1 MYKEVRNM
9 YRINKDKG
17 NNQNITLTNV
27 ETKASVIIG
36 KLTMSIMRILEKEV
50 EFDETKEHTIKLK
63 DKWDFTISDEAGKEL
78 AKMAS
83 PIKRPVR
90 AKTTS
95 RPSTAES
102 EQAQPIQRKT
112 TKSGR
117 EVVDVF
123 DLIFGTE

>member
-1 MYKEVRNM
+1 M

-36 KLTMSIMRILEKEV
+36 KLTMSIMGVLEKEV

-63 DKWDFTISDEAGKEL
+63 DKWDFTISDESGKEL

-95 RPSTAES
+95 RPSSSTS

-123 DLIFGTE
+123 DLIFGTN

>member
-1 MYKEVRNM
+1 M
-9 YRINKDKG
+9 YRISKDKG

-36 KLTMSIMRILEKEV
+36 KLTMDIMRILEKEV
-50 EFDETKEHTIKLK
+50 EFDEAKEDTIKLK
-63 DKWDFTISDEAGKEL
+63 DKWDFTISDEAGKKL
-78 AKMAS
+78 AKMTS

-102 EQAQPIQRKT
+102 EQTQPIQRKT

>member
-1 MYKEVRNM
+1 M

-27 ETKASVIIG
+27 EAKASIIIG
-36 KLTMSIMRILEKEV
+36 KLTMDIMRILEKEV
-50 EFDETKEHTIKLK
+50 EFDESKEHTIKLK
-63 DKWDFTISDEAGKEL
+63 DKWDFTVSDEAGKEL

-83 PIKRPVR
+83 PIKKPIR
-90 AKTTS
+90 AKTS
-95 RPSTAES
+95 RPSTAS
-102 EQAQPIQRKT
+102 EQTQPIQRKT

>member
-1 MYKEVRNM
+1 M
-9 YRINKDKG
+9 YRISKDKG

-36 KLTMSIMRILEKEV
+36 KLTMGIMRILEKEV
-50 EFDETKEHTIKLK
+50 EFDESKEDTIKLK

-102 EQAQPIQRKT
+102 EQTQPIQRKT

-123 DLIFGTE
+123 DLIFGTN

>member
-1 MYKEVRNM
+1 M

-36 KLTMSIMRILEKEV
+36 KLTMSIMGVLEKEV

-63 DKWDFTISDEAGKEL
+63 DKWDFTVSDEAGKEL

-102 EQAQPIQRKT
+102 EQAQPIHRKT

-123 DLIFGTE
+123 DLIFGTN

>member
-1 MYKEVRNM
+1 M

-27 ETKASVIIG
+27 EAKTSVIIG
-36 KLTMSIMRILEKEV
+36 KLTMAIMGILEKEV
-50 EFDETKEHTIKLK
+50 EFDESKEHTIKLK
-63 DKWDFTISDEAGKEL
+63 DKWDFTVSDEAGKEL

-83 PIKRPVR
+83 PIKKPIRNQS
-90 AKTTS
+90 KT
-95 RPSTAES
+95 AS
-102 EQAQPIQRKT
+102 EQTQSVQRKK

-123 DLIFGTE
+123 DLIFGTN

>member
-1 MYKEVRNM
+1 M

-27 ETKASVIIG
+27 EAKASVIIG
-36 KLTMSIMRILEKEV
+36 KLTMDIMRILEKEV
-50 EFDETKEHTIKLK
+50 EFDESKEHTIKLK

-83 PIKRPVR
+83 PIKKPIRT
-90 AKTTS
+90 KTS
-95 RPSTAES
+95 HPSSSAS

-123 DLIFGTE
+123 DLIFGTN

>member
-1 MYKEVRNM
+1 M

-36 KLTMSIMRILEKEV
+36 KLTMAIMGVLEKEV

-90 AKTTS
+90 TKTTS
-95 RPSTAES
+95 QSTSS
-102 EQAQPIQRKT
+102 EQAQRKT

>member
-1 MYKEVRNM
+1 M
-9 YRINKDKG
+9 YRISKDKG

-36 KLTMSIMRILEKEV
+36 KLTMSIMGILEKEV
-50 EFDETKEHTIKLK
+50 EFDETKEHTIKLT

-102 EQAQPIQRKT
+102 EQAQPNQRKT

-123 DLIFGTE
+123 ELIVGTK

>member
-1 MYKEVRNM
+1 MYREVRNM

-27 ETKASVIIG
+27 EAKASVIIG
-36 KLTMSIMRILEKEV
+36 KLTMDIMRILEKEV
-50 EFDETKEHTIKLK
+50 EFDESKEHTIKLK

-90 AKTTS
+90 TKTS

-123 DLIFGTE
+123 DLIFGTN

>member
-1 MYKEVRNM
+1 M
-9 YRINKDKG
+9 YRISKDKG

-50 EFDETKEHTIKLK
+50 EFDESKEDTIKLK

-95 RPSTAES
+95 RPSSSTS
-102 EQAQPIQRKT
+102 EQSQPIQRKT

-123 DLIFGTE
+123 DLIFGTN

>member
-1 MYKEVRNM
+1 M

-36 KLTMSIMRILEKEV
+36 KLTMDIMEVLEKEV
-50 EFDETKEHTIKLK
+50 EFDESKEHTIKLK

-83 PIKRPVR
+83 PIKKPIR
-90 AKTTS
+90 AKTS
-95 RPSTAES
+95 RPSIAS
-102 EQAQPIQRKT
+102 EQTQPTQRKM

>member
-1 MYKEVRNM
+1 M
-9 YRINKDKG
+9 YRISKDKG
-17 NNQNITLTNV
+17 NNQNIILTNI
-27 ETKASVIIG
+27 ETKASIIIG
-36 KLTMSIMRILEKEV
+36 KLTIAIMSVLEKEV

-90 AKTTS
+90 AKVTS
-95 RPSTAES
+95 HSSTITS
-102 EQAQPIQRKT
+102 EQTQPIQRKT

-117 EVVDVF
+117 KVVDVF
-123 DLIFGTE
+123 DLIFGTN

>member
-1 MYKEVRNM
+1 M

-36 KLTMSIMRILEKEV
+36 KLTMAIMGVLEKEV

-63 DKWDFTISDEAGKEL
+63 DKWDFTVSDEAGKRL

-83 PIKRPVR
+83 PIKKPIR
-90 AKTTS
+90 AKTS
-95 RPSTAES
+95 HPSTAES
-102 EQAQPIQRKT
+102 EQTQPIQRKT

>member
-1 MYKEVRNM
+1 M

-27 ETKASVIIG
+27 EAKASVIIG
-36 KLTMSIMRILEKEV
+36 KLTMDIMRILEKEV
-50 EFDETKEHTIKLK
+50 ELDESKEHTIKLK
-63 DKWDFTISDEAGKEL
+63 DKWDFTVSDEAGKEL

-83 PIKRPVR
+83 PIKKPIR
-90 AKTTS
+90 AKTS
-95 RPSTAES
+95 RPSTAS
-102 EQAQPIQRKT
+102 EQTQPIQRKT

-123 DLIFGTE
+123 DLIFGTN

>member
-1 MYKEVRNM
+1 M

-36 KLTMSIMRILEKEV
+36 KLTMAIMGVLEKEV

-83 PIKRPVR
+83 PIKKPIR
-90 AKTTS
+90 AKTS
-95 RPSTAES
+95 HPSTAS

-123 DLIFGTE
+123 DLIFGTN

>member
-1 MYKEVRNM
+1 M

-36 KLTMSIMRILEKEV
+36 KLTMGIMGILEKEV
-50 EFDETKEHTIKLK
+50 EFDETKEHTIKLT

-83 PIKRPVR
+83 PIKRPIR
-90 AKTTS
+90 AKTS
-95 RPSTAES
+95 RPSTAS
-102 EQAQPIQRKT
+102 EQTQPIQRKT

-123 DLIFGTE
+123 DLIFGTN

>member
-1 MYKEVRNM
+1 M

-36 KLTMSIMRILEKEV
+36 KLTMSIMGILEKEV
-50 EFDETKEHTIKLK
+50 EFDETKEDTIKLK

-90 AKTTS
+90 TKITS

-102 EQAQPIQRKT
+102 EQTQPIQRKT

>member
-1 MYKEVRNM
+1 M

-27 ETKASVIIG
+27 EAKASVIIG
-36 KLTMSIMRILEKEV
+36 KLTMDIMRVLEKEV
-50 EFDETKEHTIKLK
+50 EFDESKEHTIKLK
-63 DKWDFTISDEAGKEL
+63 DKWDFTVSDEAGKEL

-83 PIKRPVR
+83 PIKKPIR
-90 AKTTS
+90 AKTS
-95 RPSTAES
+95 RPSTAS
-102 EQAQPIQRKT
+102 EQTQPIQRKT

-123 DLIFGTE
+123 DLIFGTN

>member
-1 MYKEVRNM
+1 M

-27 ETKASVIIG
+27 EAKASVIIG
-36 KLTMSIMRILEKEV
+36 KLTMDIMRILEKEV
-50 EFDETKEHTIKLK
+50 EFDESKEHTIKLK

-102 EQAQPIQRKT
+102 EQTQPIQRKT